1 MKNVE
6 EQAYHSIVQQWKG
19 GEHRLAGAR
28 ASELVY
34 QGNNEP
40 NEKILDRL
48 MKDAEG
54 IERYISAP
62 ASGVVVETVPEQS
75 GQPLARQPENR
86 QNATG
91 EPNQSSEPEKAKQ
104 DRIDKTLEPGR
115 KARAKASD
123 GEPNEIGSTK
133 LNP

>member
-1 MKNVE
+1 MKDI
-6 EQAYHSIVQQWKG
+6 EQQTYDSIVQQWKG

-28 ASELVY
+28 ASELIY
-34 QGNNEP
+34 KGGNKA
-40 NEKILDRL
+40 NEKLLDKL
-48 MKDAEG
+48 TKDAVG

-62 ASGVVVETVPEQS
+62 VSGTVVETVSEQS
-75 GQPLARQPENR
+75 GDPRARQPENR
-86 QNATG
+86 EDATG

-104 DRIDKTLEPGR
+104 DEIDKVLEPGR

-123 GEPNEIGSTK
+123 NEPNEIGSTK